1 MAQSDDLRALER
13 QLAALERR
21 VESLED
27 ELAIHRLIV
36 RYGFAVDTGDADA
49 TAELFTEDTLFDVDG
64 RLIMRGRDGVSDM
77 VRGERHQSLLP
88 NCAHTIGPAIVEVNG
103 ARATATGY
111 TRIYRRTGDTI
122 GLMRLGFNRWELEKR
137 DGGWQIVYRIS
148 RRLGEEEAQA
158 VFRAGLTGERPALGA
173 TSRQG
178 G

>member
-77 VRGERHQSLLP
+77 VRGERHQSLHHRPRPASGIRRGSAGCRGDHITKASRCGRGEDSRSPGLGP
-88 NCAHTIGPAIVEVNG
+88 DQAGIGRG
-103 ARATATGY
+103 GSSHMARTSASISSQA
-111 TRIYRRTGDTI
+111 GDT
-122 GLMRLGFNRWELEKR
+122 
-137 DGGWQIVYRIS
+137 V
-148 RRLGEEEAQA
+148 
-158 VFRAGLTGERPALGA
+158 
-173 TSRQG
+173 
-178 G
+178 